1 MKEER
6 QQRKINKIK
15 LIQSLK
21 EDNADLQIHSIEEK
35 NGFATV
41 IIILQ
46 NNYYPLLKID
56 TIKKNV
62 KENLFLKK
70 YDGIVINRLKILDA
84 IKTK

>member
-6 QQRKINKIK
+6 QQRRINKIK

-21 EDNADLQIHSIEEK
+21 EDNVDLQIHSIEEK

-70 YDGIVINRLKILDA
+70 YDGIVINKLKILDA